1 MNATPKSAAAAIVAI
16 DLAKDVFELA
26 FADTQHRVVDRQRP
40 SRAKFPRLLENR
52 APLTVLME
60 ACGSAHYWARRF
72 QRLGHHVIL
81 LPPHQVK
88 PYVLRR
94 KTDRTD
100 ADGLL
105 EAARCAAIRPVPVK
119 SPDPQGIQGL
129 HRIREHYKAQ
139 RTAAINL
146 ARGLLR
152 EFGIVIAAGAAKVRP
167 AVLGALED
175 AENELPM
182 ALRDA
187 LATVL
192 GDIEACEAAMKS
204 IESALSDFSQ
214 RDLRSQRFQQAGG
227 IGLITATAIS
237 ASVGDLDR
245 FPSGRHFASSLG
257 LTPRENSSGSR
268 RQLGRITKR
277 GDTYLR
283 MLLIHGARAML
294 RAAKAAHS
302 KGKEL
307 DRTQAW
313 ALALAARVGHNKAA
327 TAVANKT
334 ARRLWAAEHHRTSF
348 DPDHVSARPA
358 PTSH

>member
-1 MNATPKSAAAAIVAI
+1 MHATPKYAATAIVAI

-40 SRAKFPRLLENR
+40 SRVKFSRLLENR

-119 SPDPQGIQGL
+119 SAEQQGIQGP
-129 HRIREHYKAQ
+129 HRTREHHKAQ
-139 RTAAINL
+139 RTAAIDL

-152 EFGIVIAAGAAKVRP
+152 
-167 AVLGALED
+167 
-175 AENELPM
+175 
-182 ALRDA
+182 
-187 LATVL
+187 
-192 GDIEACEAAMKS
+192 
-204 IESALSDFSQ
+204 
-214 RDLRSQRFQQAGG
+214 
-227 IGLITATAIS
+227 
-237 ASVGDLDR
+237 
-245 FPSGRHFASSLG
+245 
-257 LTPRENSSGSR
+257 
-268 RQLGRITKR
+268 
-277 GDTYLR
+277 
-283 MLLIHGARAML
+283 
-294 RAAKAAHS
+294 AAKAAFS

-348 DPDHVSARPA
+348 DPDHVSARAA
-358 PTSH
+358 PTSR